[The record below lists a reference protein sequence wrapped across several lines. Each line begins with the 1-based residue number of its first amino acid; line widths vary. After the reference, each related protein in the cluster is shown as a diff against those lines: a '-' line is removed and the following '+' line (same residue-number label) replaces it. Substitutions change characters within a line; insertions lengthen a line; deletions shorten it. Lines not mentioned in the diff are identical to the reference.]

1 LWKYKEE
8 DSTTGHRLSIE
19 DRERGIQRLMNMQLL
34 KRLESSVNSFRL
46 TLGRICDYMK
56 ETLDAIERFK
66 NGETRISVDDYEDKD
81 VDEDEQDFT
90 IGKKKNRILLE
101 DMDYISW

>member
-1 LWKYKEE
+1 
-8 DSTTGHRLSIE
+8 
-19 DRERGIQRLMNMQLL
+19 MNMQLL

-46 TLGRICDYMK
+46 TLNRISEYMV
-56 ETLDAIERFK
+56 ETLKAIGRFK
-66 NGETRISVDDYEDKD
+66 NGEKRVSVDDYESAD

-101 DMDYISW
+101 DMDYISWQKEIESDLATIRLLLTTYG